1 MKKLLSILLVL
12 LAATTLFA
20 ANDASLG
27 LATTITGTYEMKI
40 SQASALTLATFA
52 AGGTSSLSSL
62 TSTAVTD
69 LFVNIKT
76 NKRNSIKINVSAPN
90 LKSAGTTYEMVYVV
104 TPSAAVTGVTVG
116 SAITSATTP
125 SAAELLTFAVNNDT
139 GLRVLSHGFGIDLD
153 DEDYANAVE
162 GDYTATITFDIVVL

>member
-20 ANDASLG
+20 ADASLG

-40 SQASALTLATFA
+40 SQASALTLSTFA

-76 NKRNSIKINVSAPN
+76 NKRNSIKINVTAPN

-104 TPSAAVTGVTVG
+104 TPSAAVTGVTVA

-125 SAAELLTFAVNNDT
+125 SAAELLTFATNSNT